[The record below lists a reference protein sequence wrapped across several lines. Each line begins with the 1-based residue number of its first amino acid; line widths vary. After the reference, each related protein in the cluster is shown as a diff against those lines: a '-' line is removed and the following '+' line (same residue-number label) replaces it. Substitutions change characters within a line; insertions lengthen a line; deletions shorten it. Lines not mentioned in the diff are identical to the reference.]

1 MENLLWTFHCPRTED
16 AVVNGTSVGV
26 LSTVRHPEWLT
37 VKLTTILVLA
47 VVETSWELLT
57 VSKAKGS
64 RKGFRTEVTFKLGTS
79 V

>member
-1 MENLLWTFHCPRTED
+1 M
-16 AVVNGTSVGV
+16 
-26 LSTVRHPEWLT
+26 LSTVRHLEWLT

-64 RKGFRTEVTFKLGTS
+64 RKGFQTEVTFKLGTS
-79 V
+79 M